1 MSITTSEAVSIL
13 RPLKLFSSM
22 SDQQLEQLFRLAS
35 YNEAKPDEYMLAQE
49 EEGNEIFVIL
59 SGLVEVE
66 VNLPNGTGREVI
78 AKLGP
83 GDVLGE
89 LCLVGLERRSA
100 SARVVGKVSYLHWQ
114 KEDLVRLFKENKE
127 IGYEFMNR
135 MAEILAQRL
144 VHTNQDLSFVFYQ
157 VFYAK

>member
-1 MSITTSEAVSIL
+1 YSET
-13 RPLKLFSSM
+13 
-22 SDQQLEQLFRLAS
+22 
-35 YNEAKPDEYMLAQE
+35 KPEGYLLSQE
-49 EEGNEIFVIL
+49 EEGSEIFVIL
-59 SGLVEVE
+59 SGMVEVE
-66 VNLPNGTGREVI
+66 VNLPNKTGREVI

-100 SARVVGKVSYLHWQ
+100 SARAAGNVSYLSWQ
-114 KEDLVRLFKENKE
+114 KDDLLKLFQQNKD

-144 VHTNQDLSFVFYQ
+144 VHTNQDLSFVF
-157 VFYAK
+157 